1 MQKAKPVTDVGLPKL
16 VGYKELEE
24 AFGLT
29 RRQLERMQ
37 RDGRFPRAIDIT
49 GAGGNRRA
57 WPLQQVLDW
66 FEQRRA
72 CVTRLAVSQ
81 PDKLKPEQVENAA
94 YELAARHISNQLGQP
109 IEGEK
114 VVLGF
119 VQERATEET
128 ADDFFTG
135 WTGIWAWVE
144 RCFSR
149 LDEAQSNAV
158 AFGLFPALRARA
170 PQLSAK
176 AAQLGLKPVELA
188 MLTLAGPEGSKAL
201 LQWRDRKQGGRT

>member
-1 MQKAKPVTDVGLPKL
+1 MHEPKPLTNAGLPKL

-37 RDGRFPRAIDIT
+37 RDGRFPLAIDIT

-81 PDKLKPEQVENAA
+81 PDKLKPEQVANAA
-94 YELAARHISNQLGQP
+94 FDLTARHLSNEIG
-109 IEGEK
+109 K
-114 VVLGF
+114 SVSADDVVLGL
-119 VQERATEET
+119 VQRLSPKESDAATIAQWVALWRAVEERMAQ
-128 ADDFFTG
+128 
-135 WTGIWAWVE
+135 
-144 RCFSR
+144 
-149 LDEAQSNAV
+149 LDQKDSLGV
-158 AFGLFPALRARA
+158 IYGLFPAMRSFLMSRR
-170 PQLSAK
+170 
-176 AAQLGLKPVELA
+176 G
-188 MLTLAGPEGSKAL
+188 AL
-201 LQWRDRKQGGRT
+201 EEMAT